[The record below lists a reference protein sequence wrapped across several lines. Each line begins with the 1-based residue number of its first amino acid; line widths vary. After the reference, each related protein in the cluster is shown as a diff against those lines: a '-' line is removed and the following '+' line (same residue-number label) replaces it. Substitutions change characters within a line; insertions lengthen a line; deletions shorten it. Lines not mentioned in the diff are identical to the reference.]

1 MVSKTWFRY
10 VSEWKTSNLSQAE
23 FCRQKNLQP
32 GSFSYW
38 KRQVDKKEK
47 PQTKNPP
54 VPEFSPV
61 SVIAANILE
70 KTIELNL
77 PYGMVLK
84 IPVE

>member
-1 MVSKTWFRY
+1 MSSKTWFRY

-38 KRQVDKKEK
+38 KRQADKTENT
-47 PQTKNPP
+47 QTKNPS
-54 VPEFSPV
+54 VFSPISLV
-61 SVIAANILE
+61 STEVSQ

-77 PYGMVLK
+77 PYGIVLK
-84 IPVE
+84 IPVK

>member
-1 MVSKTWFRY
+1 MSSKTWFRY
-10 VSEWKTSNLSQAE
+10 VSEWKKSNLSQAE

-32 GSFSYW
+32 GRFSYW

-54 VPEFSPV
+54 VFSPV
-61 SVIAANILE
+61 SVVATEVLE
-70 KTIELNL
+70 KTIELHL

-84 IPVE
+84 IPVK